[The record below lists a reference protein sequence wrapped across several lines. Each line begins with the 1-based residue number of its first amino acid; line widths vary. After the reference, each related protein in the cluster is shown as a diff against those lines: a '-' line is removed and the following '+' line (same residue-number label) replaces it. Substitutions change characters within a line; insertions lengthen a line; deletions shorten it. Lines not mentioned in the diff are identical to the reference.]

1 MKYEEALQTL
11 YQRNEFS
18 VKLGLEN
25 IKTLL
30 NLLGN
35 PHRKI
40 PTIHIAGTNG
50 KGSVSYFLAE
60 IFRIA
65 GFKVGLYTSPHL
77 VDFRERIQIN
87 KKMISKRS
95 VARGLEK
102 IEKMI
107 RQEKKKDPTFSATYF
122 EVATALAWDYFHEK
136 KVDITVLETGLGGRL
151 DSTNIC
157 VPLVSVITSI
167 GIDHTDIL
175 GKSLAAIAKEKA
187 GIIKEGI
194 PVVVGETRK
203 PRLSLL
209 RQEAKRKKAPFV
221 LIPSY
226 RRLKKRDT
234 QECFDYESSFF
245 KLPNITLSMLGK
257 HQIQN
262 AVTAIATLEQ
272 LRETS
277 FEVSD
282 AAIRKGLA
290 QSQWPGRFQI
300 LNKEPLLIVDGAHN
314 VEGIL
319 SLRQTLNEKKILNPI
334 FIFGL
339 NTDKQKES
347 IIRKL
352 FRLSDSFYLVSSL
365 ALKATAVPTL
375 KNLFQNAGYSG
386 NLNLSYT
393 IATALPAALAQGKRE
408 KRAVCVCGSLYL
420 IGETFSH
427 LKKEYAKN

>member
-1 MKYEEALQTL
+1 MKYEESLQAL

-35 PHRKI
+35 PHKKI

-50 KGSVSYFLAE
+50 KGSVAHFLAE
-60 IFRIA
+60 ILRIE

-87 KKMISKRS
+87 KKMISKHS
-95 VARGLEK
+95 VVRGLEK
-102 IEKMI
+102 IEKII
-107 RQEKKKDPTFSATYF
+107 RQEQKKDPTFSATYF
-122 EVATALAWDYFHEK
+122 EVATALAWDYFHQQ

-157 VPLVSVITSI
+157 TPLVSVITTI

-187 GIIKEGI
+187 GIIKERI
-194 PVVVGETRK
+194 PVVVGEIRETRW
-203 PRLSLL
+203 RLL
-209 RQEAKRKKAPFV
+209 QKEAQRKNAPFV
-221 LIPSY
+221 LASH
-226 RRLKKRDT
+226 
-234 QECFDYESSFF
+234 F
-245 KLPNITLSMLGK
+245 KLPNITLAMQGR

-262 AVTAIATLEQ
+262 AATALATLAE
-272 LRETS
+272 LKKTS
-277 FEVSD
+277 FGVSKNS
-282 AAIRKGLA
+282 IRKGLT

-300 LNKEPLLIVDGAHN
+300 LKKKPLLIVDGAHN

-319 SLRQTLNEKKILNPI
+319 ALIHTLNEKKIKNPI
-334 FIFGL
+334 FVFGL
-339 NTDKQKES
+339 NSDKEKEKIIQK
-347 IIRKL
+347 I
-352 FRLSDSFYLVSSL
+352 FRLSDSFYLVASS
-365 ALKATAVPTL
+365 ALKATPVPAL
-375 KNLFQNAGYSG
+375 KNIFQNAGYSG

-393 IATALPAALAQGKRE
+393 MATALPAALKQAKRE

-420 IGETFSH
+420 VGETFSY
-427 LKKEYAKN
+427 LKKEHAKN